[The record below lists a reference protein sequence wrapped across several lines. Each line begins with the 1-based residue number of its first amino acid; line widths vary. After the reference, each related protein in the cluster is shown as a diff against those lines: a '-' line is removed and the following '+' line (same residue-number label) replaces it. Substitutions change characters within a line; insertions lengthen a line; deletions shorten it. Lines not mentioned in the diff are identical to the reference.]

1 MKNLLFLLFLI
12 TGTAQA
18 QTITVNGQRVYTQ
31 AGVDAAIKAAIAAQA
46 KIQAN
51 TDALKDARFTK
62 IEARLNDT
70 IFFDKKFLPVIG
82 KTVTFSLDSLA
93 KYLKVPAPVVDLTA
107 VNTSLSILD
116 GRATKAETRLTAV
129 EIRVTSLEQ
138 WRTLIQSDMDATK
151 LYINKLKGLTLTT
164 TLPQ

>member
-1 MKNLLFLLFLI
+1 MKIIIFFLLI
-12 TGTAQA
+12 TGTASA
-18 QTITVNGQRVYTQ
+18 QTVTVSAMNT
-31 AGVDAAIKAAIAAQA
+31 AISKAIAAQA

-51 TDALKDARFTK
+51 TDALQDARATK
-62 IEARLNDT
+62 TEARLNDT

>member
-1 MKNLLFLLFLI
+1 MKLIIFLFLI
-12 TGTAQA
+12 TGTVHA
-18 QTITVNGQRVYTQ
+18 QTVTTTAMNN
-31 AGVDAAIKAAIAAQA
+31 AIKAAIAAQA

-51 TDALKDARFTK
+51 IDAVQDTRATK
-62 IEARLNDT
+62 IESRLNDT

-93 KYLKVPAPVVDLTA
+93 KYFKVPTPVVDLTA
-107 VNTSLSILD
+107 VNSSLSILD
-116 GRATKAETRLTAV
+116 GRATKAEARLTAV

>member
-1 MKNLLFLLFLI
+1 MKIIIFFLLI
-12 TGTAQA
+12 TGTASA
-18 QTITVNGQRVYTQ
+18 QTVTVSAMNT
-31 AGVDAAIKAAIAAQA
+31 AISKAIAAQA

-51 TDALKDARFTK
+51 TDALQDARATN
-62 IEARLNDT
+62 IEKKLNDT
-70 IFFDKKFLPVIG
+70 VFFDKKFLPVIG

-93 KYLKVPAPVVDLTA
+93 KYFKVPAPVVDLTA

>member
-1 MKNLLFLLFLI
+1 MKKLLFFLLLI
-12 TGTAQA
+12 TGTVNA
-18 QTITVNGQRVYTQ
+18 QTVTVSAMNT
-31 AGVDAAIKAAIAAQA
+31 AISKAIAAQA

-51 TDALKDARFTK
+51 TDALQDARATN
-62 IEARLNDT
+62 IEKKLNDT
-70 IFFDKKFLPVIG
+70 VFFDKKFLPVIG

-93 KYLKVPAPVVDLTA
+93 KYFKVPAPVVDLTA